1 MLQDRVAELY
11 EREAELDAAE
21 CVLSSAKGGDGA
33 VLVIEGPAGIGK
45 SRLLAEISR
54 RAKRSGFACA
64 RATGTELEREDGF
77 GVVRQ
82 LLVPVLRDLND
93 VARRSA
99 FEGGARL
106 ARRVLMP
113 AGAARAFATPA
124 SPDRLF
130 AALHG
135 LYWLSVNLTGIFEA
149 LLLEIDDAHWAD
161 APSLA
166 FTNYLSL
173 RLDGV
178 PAVVCATRRPREPGA
193 RDELLSSLSGAAHR
207 LRPQELSR
215 AATERLITTRMG
227 GVPAPAFVSGFYRAT
242 GGNPFMAHELCST
255 LLADGFRPD
264 GRAADAIEN
273 LVPESISQST
283 VARVGRLGENCIAL
297 ARAAAVLGKDGVLHR
312 AAKIAGLADEEAAHA
327 ADGLLGAG
335 VLRTVRPLEFAHPL
349 VRNAIYVDQL
359 PAARAL
365 THYRIAALLVEEGA
379 DGDRVCSHLLEAEPG
394 GQWWVFEQLRRAAS
408 AALDRGAPTTAI
420 AYLQRALSEPPPPSE
435 RPRTLLDLGVA
446 QIIAGDASGIA
457 RLDEATD
464 VSSDPLLRAEAQLAV
479 ARLLTFGGRVQEGVR
494 RLERVVTELPKGS
507 ATDLAL
513 AAQAEL
519 VNASLLDTRTA
530 RVSRK
535 WSPRLRERVASKHG
549 PGARLA
555 LSTLACVAAMEGR
568 PKKSVVALAERAT
581 GGDELAAVA
590 VQGSPVAYLAAFAL
604 MFVDEYEAASKVLQ
618 ASLEYAVRHGSPI
631 GLCGTKGVRSHL
643 NYRRGAVPDAEADAR
658 EALGAIEQQPLA
670 WWLTTTAYL
679 GDALLERGELDE
691 ALALVAGVAM
701 PPEAS
706 GATAHLLHTR
716 GRVYLAAGRVTSAIE
731 ELRDCGRRLEAI
743 GARNPST
750 IPWRAALAE
759 ALAHAGEVE
768 KARLLAQE
776 EVALARSLGGPR
788 ARAIA
793 LLSLSRCES
802 GEVQIRLSREAFRE
816 LERSGA
822 ALERAR
828 VLIALG
834 AARRSNQRSNARQP
848 LREGLE
854 LARRC
859 GALALAED
867 ARSELAAAG
876 ARPRRDWLH
885 GVEALT
891 ASELRVARMAA
902 EGRSNAEI
910 AQSLFVTRK
919 TIEKHLA
926 NCYMKLDISDRRAL
940 AAALDDQR
948 VVTKE

>member
-1 MLQDRVAELY
+1 M
-11 EREAELDAAE
+11 
-21 CVLSSAKGGDGA
+21 
-33 VLVIEGPAGIGK
+33 
-45 SRLLAEISR
+45 
-54 RAKRSGFACA
+54 
-64 RATGTELEREDGF
+64 
-77 GVVRQ
+77 
-82 LLVPVLRDLND
+82 
-93 VARRSA
+93 
-99 FEGGARL
+99 
-106 ARRVLMP
+106 
-113 AGAARAFATPA
+113 
-124 SPDRLF
+124 
-130 AALHG
+130 
-135 LYWLSVNLTGIFEA
+135 
-149 LLLEIDDAHWAD
+149 
-161 APSLA
+161 
-166 FTNYLSL
+166 
-173 RLDGV
+173 
-178 PAVVCATRRPREPGA
+178 
-193 RDELLSSLSGAAHR
+193 
-207 LRPQELSR
+207 
-215 AATERLITTRMG
+215 
-227 GVPAPAFVSGFYRAT
+227 
-242 GGNPFMAHELCST
+242 
-255 LLADGFRPD
+255 
-264 GRAADAIEN
+264 
-273 LVPESISQST
+273 
-283 VARVGRLGENCIAL
+283 
-297 ARAAAVLGKDGVLHR
+297 
-312 AAKIAGLADEEAAHA
+312 
-327 ADGLLGAG
+327 
-335 VLRTVRPLEFAHPL
+335 
-349 VRNAIYVDQL
+349 
-359 PAARAL
+359 
-365 THYRIAALLVEEGA
+365 
-379 DGDRVCSHLLEAEPG
+379 
-394 GQWWVFEQLRRAAS
+394 
-408 AALDRGAPTTAI
+408 
-420 AYLQRALSEPPPPSE
+420 
-435 RPRTLLDLGVA
+435 
-446 QIIAGDASGIA
+446 
-457 RLDEATD
+457 
-464 VSSDPLLRAEAQLAV
+464 
-479 ARLLTFGGRVQEGVR
+479 
-494 RLERVVTELPKGS
+494 
-507 ATDLAL
+507 
-513 AAQAEL
+513 
-519 VNASLLDTRTA
+519 
-530 RVSRK
+530 
-535 WSPRLRERVASKHG
+535 
-549 PGARLA
+549 
-555 LSTLACVAAMEGR
+555 
-568 PKKSVVALAERAT
+568 
-581 GGDELAAVA
+581 
-590 VQGSPVAYLAAFAL
+590 
-604 MFVDEYEAASKVLQ
+604 
-618 ASLEYAVRHGSPI
+618 
-631 GLCGTKGVRSHL
+631 
-643 NYRRGAVPDAEADAR
+643 
-658 EALGAIEQQPLA
+658 
-670 WWLTTTAYL
+670 
-679 GDALLERGELDE
+679 ERGELDE